1 VAIDLMTGADIP
13 GPAQSDAADN
23 HDHVSRQAEKFAGGR
38 NGGNKPRLSL
48 IMSLQARI
56 DWNDQG

>member
-1 VAIDLMTGADIP
+1 MTGADIP

-23 HDHVSRQAEKFAGGR
+23 HDHVSRQTEKFAAGR
-38 NGGNKPRLSL
+38 NGGNKSRLSL